1 LADTGTVE
9 AKEYLQKMAK
19 SGDKIIEG
27 FAQKR
32 LDNWERELVRK
43 RGNI

>member
-1 LADTGTVE
+1 
-9 AKEYLQKMAK
+9 MAK

-32 LDNWERELVRK
+32 LDNWANELSRK
-43 RGNI
+43 GHK